1 MSEGAM
7 ADEVLQIS
15 DSFYILSTS
24 ARIDDRTRVLKHG
37 DTFAVFDRFGD
48 VEETGT
54 GVLGVFGMYDHDTRF
69 LSRFRLRLAGTR
81 PLLLSSTVKDD
92 NALLTVDMMNSD
104 MWLDGSVIV
113 PRGTVHLFRARCLFN
128 GTCYERLRVHNYGPS
143 TVDLSLSLEFGA
155 DFADIFE
162 VRGLRRERYG
172 TRLPARLTQD
182 GLEFPYEG
190 LDGRLRRT
198 RLVFDPLPEKLDGTR
213 AIFDLRLGPRAESTY
228 RIAISCLLE
237 DTSSRPDGAIV
248 PARPWIG
255 TEEAFRD
262 ASDALARAKA
272 EEPQIFT
279 SNEQFND
286 WLNRSLSDLHMMR
299 TETAYGTYP
308 YAGVPWF
315 STAFGR
321 DGLVTALQ
329 SLWANPSVARGVLQ
343 YLAATQA
350 EGESVEQDAQPGK
363 ILHETRAGEM
373 AATGEIPFGRYYGS
387 ADATPLFIVL
397 AGAYYRRTGDR
408 ALIQALWPHVERAL
422 GWIDGP
428 GDPDHDGFV
437 EYDRRSARG
446 LVQQGW
452 KDSQDSVFHEDGTLA
467 EGPIAMSEV
476 QGLVYAAK
484 SAASLMAAALGK
496 EAQGIQLAREAER
509 VRERF
514 EEAFWCEDLST
525 YALALDGRKRPCRVR
540 ASNAGQCL
548 FSGIASLER
557 ARRVAATLTHEG
569 AFSGWGIRTVAA
581 TEPRYNPMSYHNGSI
596 WPHDNALIAAGFAR
610 YGLKDETMKVLTGL
624 FDASIFFDIHRL
636 PELFCGF
643 PRRPGEAPTPYPV
656 SCAPQS
662 WAAGSV
668 LLLLQACL
676 SLEIRG
682 PMREVVFTKPSLP
695 EFLRE
700 VLIKGLRVGEASL
713 DLQIVRHQ
721 ENVGINV
728 LRREGPVSVVTVN

>member
-1 MSEGAM
+1 M

-15 DSFYILSTS
+15 DSFYILSTA

-54 GVLGVFGMYDHDTRF
+54 GVLGIYGMYDHDTRF
-69 LSRFRLRLAGTR
+69 LSRYRLRLAGTR
-81 PLLLSSTVKDD
+81 PLLLNSTVKDD
-92 NALLTVDMMNSD
+92 NALLTVDLMNSD
-104 MWLDGSVIV
+104 VWLDGSVAV

-128 GTCYERLRVHNYGPS
+128 GTCYERLRVHNYGAS
-143 TVDLSLSLEFGA
+143 TVDLSLSIEFGA

-162 VRGLRRERYG
+162 VRGLKRERCG
-172 TRLPARLTQD
+172 ARLPARMTQD

-190 LDGRLRRT
+190 LDGRLRHT
-198 RLVFDPLPEKLDGTR
+198 RLVFDPLPESLDESR
-213 AIFDLRLGPRAESTY
+213 AIFDVRLGPRAETTY
-228 RIAISCLLE
+228 RLSISCLIE
-237 DTSSRPDGAIV
+237 DEHEESGAV
-248 PARPWIG
+248 QNGPVVAARPPIG
-255 TEEAFRD
+255 AEEAFRD
-262 ASDALARAKA
+262 AVDALARAKA
-272 EEPQIFT
+272 EEPDIYT

-286 WLNRSLSDLHMMR
+286 WLNRSLADLHMMR
-299 TETAYGTYP
+299 TETRHGTYP

-329 SLWANPSVARGVLQ
+329 CLWANPAVARGVLQ

-350 EGESVEQDAQPGK
+350 DGESVEQDAQPGK

-387 ADATPLFIVL
+387 ADATPLFVVL
-397 AGAYYRRTGDR
+397 AGAYYNRTGDR
-408 ALIQALWPHVERAL
+408 ALTETIWPHVERAL
-422 GWIDGP
+422 SWIDGP
-428 GDPDHDGFV
+428 GDPDRDGFV

-452 KDSQDSVFHEDGTLA
+452 KDSQDSVFHEDGQLA
-467 EGPIAMSEV
+467 EGPIAVCEV
-476 QGLVYAAK
+476 QALVYAAK
-484 SAASLMAAALGK
+484 SAAALLAGALGK
-496 EAQGIQLAREAER
+496 ERQAKQLLSAAER
-509 VRERF
+509 VRSRF
-514 EEAFWCEDLST
+514 EERFWCEDLST
-525 YALALDGRKRPCRVR
+525 YALALDGAKRPCRVR

-548 FSGIASLER
+548 FSGIAGRER
-557 ARRVAATLTHEG
+557 ARRVAATLTSEG
-569 AFSGWGIRTVAA
+569 AFSGWGIRTIAA

-596 WPHDNALIAAGFAR
+596 WPHDNALIAAGLAR
-610 YGLKDETMKVLTGL
+610 YGLKEEVMKVLTGL
-624 FDASIFFDIHRL
+624 FDASIFFDLHRL

-662 WAAGSV
+662 WAAGAV

-676 SLEIRG
+676 SLEVHG
-682 PMREVVFTKPSLP
+682 PQREVVFTHPILP

-713 DLQIVRHQ
+713 DLQLIRHR
-721 ENVGINV
+721 EDVGINV
-728 LRREGPVSVVTVN
+728 LRREGPVRVVTVS